1 MNSLRVENL
10 HVSAEGKE
18 IVRGVSFEIAKGSIV
33 ALMGPNGS
41 GKSTLVSA
49 LAGHPRYK
57 ITEGSIVLDGENI
70 TNLEPHERAKKGL
83 FLSFQYP
90 PEIAG
95 VTIESF
101 LRSAYRAVSGEHIS
115 VLDFHAKLAG
125 EMKALG
131 IESNI
136 AGRYVN
142 EGLSGGEKKRTE
154 ILQLSVLR
162 PKYSLLDETD
172 SGLDVDALRIV
183 AGGIARIKDNMGIL
197 LITHYSKILSYL
209 APDIVHIMREG
220 QIIKSGGSALA
231 EEIEQK
237 GYQ

>member
-10 HVSAEGKE
+10 HVSVEGKE
-18 IVRGVSFEIAKGSIV
+18 IVRGVSLEVAQGSIV

-41 GKSTLVSA
+41 GKSTLVNA
-49 LAGHPRYK
+49 LAGHPRY
-57 ITEGSIVLDGENI
+57 ILTEGSIVLDGEDI
-70 TNLEPHERAKKGL
+70 TSLKPHERAKKGL

-90 PEIAG
+90 PEISG

-101 LRSAYRAVSGEHIS
+101 LRSAYRAVCGEHIS
-115 VLDFHAKLAG
+115 VLDFHTKLMG
-125 EMKALG
+125 EMEVLG
-131 IESNI
+131 IETNI

-142 EGLSGGEKKRTE
+142 EGFSGGEKKRAE

-162 PKYSLLDETD
+162 PRYSLLDETD

-183 AGGIARIKDNMGIL
+183 ADGISRFKERMGIL
-197 LITHYSKILSYL
+197 LITHYSKMLSYL
-209 APDIVHIMREG
+209 EPDIVHVMQEG
-220 QIIKSGGSALA
+220 RIIKSGGSPLA